1 MSLYGLLSPAL
12 ILTWLIISAASIKSI
27 KSIRSIT
34 SATLITAGSFCPGG
48 KEMKMKTLYF
58 ECSMGAAGDMIMSA
72 LYEIL
77 GDQKGFLDKMNS
89 LGIPGVHFEAQRAK
103 SHGISG
109 VHMDVTVNGRAE
121 DKVLEECGHEHDH
134 ASHHHSTL
142 NDIYEIIDNMPLP
155 AEVRD
160 NAKGVYYM
168 IAEAEAQVHGSVTG
182 GVHFHEVG
190 TMDAVADVTGVCYAL
205 YLIKADMIVVS
216 PIHVG
221 SGTVK
226 CAHGILPVPAP
237 ATAIILKDVPTYGG
251 NVQGEL
257 CTPTGAALLKYFA
270 DAFGSMPDI
279 IAHNIGY
286 GIGTRDFGRASCVRI
301 FEGESFDKSIET
313 ITCEMESIR
322 RPSC

>member
-1 MSLYGLLSPAL
+1 
-12 ILTWLIISAASIKSI
+12 
-27 KSIRSIT
+27 
-34 SATLITAGSFCPGG
+34 
-48 KEMKMKTLYF
+48 
-58 ECSMGAAGDMIMSA
+58 MGAAGDMIMSA